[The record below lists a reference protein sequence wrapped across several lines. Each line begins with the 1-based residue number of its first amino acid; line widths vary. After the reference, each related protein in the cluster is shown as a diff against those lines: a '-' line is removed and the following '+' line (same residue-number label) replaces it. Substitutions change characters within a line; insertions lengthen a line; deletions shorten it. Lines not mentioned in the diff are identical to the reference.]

1 MEPLLVYS
9 MLGCMKKPN
18 LLSRIG
24 RAITRARNF
33 VINAIFLLL
42 VAAVLVGLIQGLTE
56 FRVPDGGA
64 LVIDPAGVLVEE
76 ARTEY
81 SFLGLVS
88 ESEPLRQTDIND
100 LLKAVDQ
107 AADDDRIPMI
117 VLRLDDLISV
127 DSAHARQLG
136 EALERFKAAGKEVIA
151 FGRSYSQGQY
161 AIASFADAIY
171 LHPFGQVGFPGY
183 GLYSPYLKGLLDNFG
198 VNVHLFRVGKYKEAA
213 EPFIREGMSPEAR
226 EVNQGLVN
234 DVWDAYRQTVL
245 ANRSLDADAF
255 DRYSRAYD
263 EVLEEFGGDTGRAA
277 LEFRLVDEL
286 LTPDHARDRIA
297 AAVGEGDEDGYPR
310 IGFRRYLQ
318 TLPPEAPSK
327 QNIALV
333 TAQGPIVMGKDR
345 NAAAADNLVS
355 LIRQAREDESVA
367 ALVLRIDS
375 PGGSALASELI
386 REELEVAQQH
396 DKPVIA
402 SMGPVAASGGYWIA
416 STANRI
422 IAHPTTITGSI
433 GVVGLFLSFERT
445 LSEFGVESDGVG
457 SLPLTGSASPL
468 LGMNE
473 PAKRVLQANIGG
485 IYDRFIHLVARGRD
499 MTPEAVN
506 EIGQGRVWLGSE
518 AAEIGL
524 VDELGDL
531 ADAIEAAAELADLE
545 DYGIKRFTTPAPRGE
560 QFLRQLMESGAKGAP
575 ASPLSSASRQ
585 LSGAWA
591 LASRLNDPG
600 SLYAICES
608 CLALN

>member
-1 MEPLLVYS
+1 
-9 MLGCMKKPN
+9 MKKPN

-33 VINAIFLLL
+33 VINAVFLLL
-42 VAAVLVGLIQGLTE
+42 VAAVLIGLFQGLSE
-56 FRVPDGGA
+56 FSVPDRSA

-76 ARTEY
+76 ARPEY
-81 SFLGLVS
+81 NLFGLVS
-88 ESEPLRQTDIND
+88 QSEPLRQTGIND
-100 LLKAVDQ
+100 LLKAVDH
-107 AADDDRIPMI
+107 AADDDRIRTI
-117 VLRLDDLISV
+117 VLRLDDLISA

-136 EALERFKAAGKEVIA
+136 EALERFKAADKEVIA
-151 FGRSYSQGQY
+151 FGHSYSQGQY

-183 GLYSPYLKGLLDNFG
+183 GLYSPYLKGLLDNWG

-213 EPFIREGMSPEAR
+213 EPFIREDMSPEAR
-226 EVNQGLVN
+226 EVNQALVN

-245 ANRSLDADAF
+245 ANRALDADAF
-255 DRYSRAYD
+255 DRYARAYD
-263 EVLEEFGGDTGRAA
+263 EVLELFGGDAGRAA

-286 LTPDHARDRIA
+286 MTPDHARDRIA
-297 AAVGEGDEDGYPR
+297 AAVGGSDENGYPR

-327 QNIALV
+327 RNIALI
-333 TAQGPIVMGKDR
+333 TAQGPIVMGEDR
-345 NAAAADNLVS
+345 NVAAADNLVG
-355 LIRQAREDESVA
+355 LIRQAREDQSVA

-445 LSEFGVESDGVG
+445 LSDFGIESDGVG
-457 SLPLTGSASPL
+457 SLPLTGSASPF

-473 PAKRVLQANIGG
+473 SAKRVLQANIGG

-499 MTPEAVN
+499 MTPEAVDA
-506 EIGQGRVWLGSE
+506 IGQGRVWLGRQ
-518 AAEIGL
+518 AIEIGL

-531 ADAIEAAAELADLE
+531 ADAVEAAAELASLE
-545 DYGIKRFTTPAPRGE
+545 QYGIKRFTTPVPPGE
-560 QFLRQLMESGAKGAP
+560 QFLRQFMESEATGRAAGA
-575 ASPLSSASRQ
+575 LSSASHQ
-585 LSGAWA
+585 LRSAWS
-591 LASRLNDPG
+591 LANRLNDPG
-600 SLYAICES
+600 RLYAICEA

>member
-1 MEPLLVYS
+1 ME
-9 MLGCMKKPN
+9 KPK

-24 RAITRARNF
+24 LAITRTRNF
-33 VINAIFLLL
+33 VINAVFLLL
-42 VAAVLVGLIQGLTE
+42 IAAALVGLFQGLTE
-56 FRVPDGGA
+56 LRVPDGSA

-76 ARTEY
+76 ARPE
-81 SFLGLVS
+81 FGLMDLIGQ
-88 ESEPLRQTDIND
+88 SEPPRQTAIND
-100 LLKAVDQ
+100 LLKALDH
-107 AADDDRIPMI
+107 AAEDDRIRAI
-117 VLRLDDLISV
+117 VLRLDHLISA

-136 EALERFKAAGKEVIA
+136 KALERLKAAGKQVIA
-151 FGRSYSQGQY
+151 FGRSYNQGQY

-183 GLYSPYLKGLLDNFG
+183 GLYSPYLKGLLDNLG

-213 EPFIREGMSPEAR
+213 EPFIRDGMSPEAR
-226 EVNQGLVN
+226 EVNQALVD
-234 DVWDAYRQTVL
+234 DVWEAYRQTVL

-255 DRYSRAYD
+255 DRYTRAFE
-263 EVLEEFGGDTGRAA
+263 EVLEEFGGDTARAA

-286 LTPDHARDRIA
+286 MTPDHARDRIA
-297 AAVGEGDEDGYPR
+297 AAVGKTDEDSYPR

-327 QNIALV
+327 RNIALI
-333 TAQGPIVMGKDR
+333 TAQGPITMGEDR
-345 NAAAADNLVS
+345 NVAAADNLVA
-355 LIRQAREDESVA
+355 LIRKARKDQSVA

-386 REELEVAQQH
+386 RDELEVAQQH

-445 LSEFGVESDGVG
+445 LSDIGVQSDGVG
-457 SLPLTGSASPL
+457 SLPLTGSGSPF

-473 PAKRVLQANIGG
+473 AAKRVLQANVGG

-499 MTPEAVN
+499 MTPEAVD
-506 EIGQGRVWLGSE
+506 EIGQGRVWLGRQ
-518 AAEIGL
+518 ALEIGL

-531 ADAIEAAAELADLE
+531 ADAIETAAELAGVE
-545 DYGIKRFTTPAPRGE
+545 QYGVKRFATPTPPGE
-560 QFLRQLMESGAKGAP
+560 QFLRQLMESRALGHPTGA
-575 ASPLSSASRQ
+575 LSSASRQ
-585 LSGAWA
+585 MSSAWA
-591 LASRLNDPG
+591 LAHQLNDPG

-608 CLALN
+608 CLALNPP

>member
-1 MEPLLVYS
+1 
-9 MLGCMKKPN
+9 MLGFMKKPN

-24 RAITRARNF
+24 LAITRVRNF
-33 VINAIFLLL
+33 VINAVFLLL
-42 VAAVLVGLIQGLTE
+42 VVAILVGLVQGLTE

-81 SFLGLVS
+81 SVLGLVS
-88 ESEPLRQTDIND
+88 ESEPLHQTGIND
-100 LLKAVDQ
+100 LLKAVDH
-107 AADDDRIPMI
+107 AADDDRIRMI

-171 LHPFGQVGFPGY
+171 LHPFGEVALLGY
-183 GLYSPYLKGLLDNFG
+183 GVYSPYLKGLLDNFG

-226 EVNQGLVN
+226 EVNQALVN
-234 DVWDAYRQTVL
+234 DVWSAYRQTVL

-255 DRYSRAYD
+255 DRYTRAYD
-263 EVLEEFGGDTGRAA
+263 EVLEEFGGDAGRAA

-297 AAVGEGDEDGYPR
+297 TTVGESSEDGYPR

-318 TLPPEAPSK
+318 TLPPEVPSK
-327 QNIALV
+327 RNIALV

-345 NAAAADNLVS
+345 NAAAADNLVA

-396 DKPVIA
+396 DKPVVA

-433 GVVGLFLSFERT
+433 GVVGLLLSFERT
-445 LSEFGVESDGVG
+445 LSDVGVESDGVG
-457 SLPLTGSASPL
+457 SLPLTEFLASPF

-473 PAKRVLQANIGG
+473 SAKRVLQASIDGV
-485 IYDRFIHLVARGRD
+485 YDRFIHLVARGRD
-499 MTPEAVN
+499 MTPEAVD
-506 EIGQGRVWLGSE
+506 EIGQGRVWLGGE

-531 ADAIEAAAELADLE
+531 ADAVEVAAELADLDE
-545 DYGIKRFTTPAPRGE
+545 YGIKRFTTPLPPGE
-560 QFLRQLMESGAKGAP
+560 QFLRQLMESEATGQP
-575 ASPLSSASRQ
+575 ASPLASASRQ
-585 LSGAWA
+585 LSSAWA

-608 CLALN
+608 CLALD